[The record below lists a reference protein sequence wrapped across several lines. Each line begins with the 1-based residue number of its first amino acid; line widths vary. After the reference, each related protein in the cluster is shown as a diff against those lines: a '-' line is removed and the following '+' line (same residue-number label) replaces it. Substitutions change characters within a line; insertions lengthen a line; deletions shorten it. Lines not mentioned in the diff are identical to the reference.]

1 MTSKPTP
8 APLRLELRP
17 SRCLLAFLLATHLL
31 AVAAVLLAQ
40 VGPLVKS
47 LALLLVI
54 ISLCYHW
61 ARAFHP
67 AWRVEAL
74 GRDETG
80 WWLQCGGRR
89 QRVGLRSCWVTAHA
103 AGMSFAGRSLLIT
116 GDACEPDVFRQ
127 LRVQLRFAPGLED
140 RIAGLG

>member
-17 SRCLLAFLLATHLL
+17 SRFLLAFLLATHLL

-74 GRDETG
+74 GRDEAG

-89 QRVGLRSCWVTAHA
+89 QRTALRSCWVTAHA
-103 AGMSFAGRSLLIT
+103 VGMSFVGRSLLIA